1 MQTEHLWARGQG
13 GAPAASP
20 GRGEGRPLSA
30 LTSSSAPGVG
40 AVCKPACPPSP
51 SPCVEGWG
59 RRVPIMVPVEWG
71 ETREPGAIGAAEEAE
86 TGFGGELR

>member
-1 MQTEHLWARGQG
+1 M
-13 GAPAASP
+13 
-20 GRGEGRPLSA
+20 
-30 LTSSSAPGVG
+30 
-40 AVCKPACPPSP
+40 
-51 SPCVEGWG
+51 EGWG